1 MNVMDIYEQL
11 KTVIPEDRI
20 LRDEPMSRHTSFR
33 TGGNADYFCLPSG
46 KEELCALIALI
57 KDIGI
62 QYTVIGNGSN
72 LLVSDRGYP
81 GVIIQMMSGF
91 SGIRAEGE
99 RIFAGAGELLS
110 KTAEFALEKGLT
122 GLEFASGIP
131 GTLGGAV
138 VMNAGA
144 YGGEMKDIVM
154 EVEAVDN
161 KGNIVTLKRDSLG
174 FGYRRSVIRSGGYTV
189 LSAVL
194 ELSYGN
200 REEIRVKMEE
210 LKRQRNEKQP
220 LNFPSAGSTF
230 KRPEG
235 HFAGKLIM
243 EAGLKGCSVGGARV
257 SEKHCGFIVNTGN
270 ATSDDIFKLICLV
283 QSRVLRDSGVELEPE
298 VCLLGEFFR

>member
-1 MNVMDIYEQL
+1 MDIYEQL

-33 TGGNADYFCLPSG
+33 TGGNADLFCIPSDR
-46 KEELCALIALI
+46 EELCALIAFL
-57 KDIGI
+57 KDTDTD
-62 QYTVIGNGSN
+62 YTVIGNGSN

-91 SGIRAEGE
+91 SGISREGE
-99 RIFAGAGELLS
+99 KLSAGAGELLS
-110 KTAEFALEKGLT
+110 RIAEYAREEGLK

-144 YGGEMKDIVM
+144 YGGEMKDIVT
-154 EVEAVDN
+154 EVEAADSN
-161 KGNIVTLKRDSLG
+161 GNLVVLNRDSLG
-174 FGYRRSVIRSGGYTV
+174 FGYRRSSIRPGGYTV
-189 LSAVL
+189 LGAVL
-194 ELSYGN
+194 RLSSGN
-200 REEIRVKMEE
+200 REEIGEKMEE

-220 LNFPSAGSTF
+220 LNLPSAGSTF

-243 EAGLKGCSVGGARV
+243 EAGLRGFSEGGAQV
-257 SEKHCGFIVNTGN
+257 SEKHCGFIVNKGN
-270 ATSDDIFKLICLV
+270 ATSDDIYRLICLV
-283 QSRVLRDSGVELEPE
+283 KKRVFENSGVELEPE
-298 VCLLGEFFR
+298 VCLLGEFTE